1 MENRTN
7 NLDGLRLT
15 GALLV
20 LVGHGFALV
29 GRGPET
35 PQWGGFSMETLG
47 VVIFFSI
54 SGYLI
59 AASWASKRDLVAYFT
74 ARSLRIFPALAVV
87 VTITALV
94 LGPLASTLGV
104 RDYFSDPLTT
114 DYFRNI
120 LLYHNDALPGFGA
133 DLPFPNAVNG
143 SLWTLSMEFTCYLLV
158 PLLCLRSRR
167 FRLVALLVAVGVL
180 VWMANQ
186 PPDTLDRFW
195 GYRPERFAR
204 LALFFMGGALVRLAV
219 EKWGRQVLRP
229 DVAVGLVVLHVLLQ
243 QLRPDNIYYFAW
255 FTLPYVV
262 LVIGMASTPYFRRAA
277 RFGDLSYGMYLW
289 AFPVQQLVVLWIGP
303 QRMLVNLT
311 IVAVVTAALAFVS
324 WHAVEK
330 PSLALKDKLL
340 QRRGQRSISQQP
352 EPASPADATR

>member
-1 MENRTN
+1 M
-7 NLDGLRLT
+7 
-15 GALLV
+15 
-20 LVGHGFALV
+20 
-29 GRGPET
+29 
-35 PQWGGFSMETLG
+35 
-47 VVIFFSI
+47 
-54 SGYLI
+54 
-59 AASWASKRDLVAYFT
+59 
-74 ARSLRIFPALAVV
+74 
-87 VTITALV
+87 
-94 LGPLASTLGV
+94 
-104 RDYFSDPLTT
+104 
-114 DYFRNI
+114 
-120 LLYHNDALPGFGA
+120 
-133 DLPFPNAVNG
+133 
-143 SLWTLSMEFTCYLLV
+143 
-158 PLLCLRSRR
+158 
-167 FRLVALLVAVGVL
+167 
-180 VWMANQ
+180 
-186 PPDTLDRFW
+186 
-195 GYRPERFAR
+195 
-204 LALFFMGGALVRLAV
+204 
-219 EKWGRQVLRP
+219 
-229 DVAVGLVVLHVLLQ
+229 LLQ